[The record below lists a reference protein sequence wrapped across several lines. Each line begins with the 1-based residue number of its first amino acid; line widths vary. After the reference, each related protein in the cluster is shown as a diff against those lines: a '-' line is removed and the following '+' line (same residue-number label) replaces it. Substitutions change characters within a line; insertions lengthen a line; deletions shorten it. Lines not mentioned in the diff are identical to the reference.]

1 MDVWLIQGFKIFN
14 SVPQISRFLL
24 ADAIISSK
32 TKISAARHRREA
44 MLKVKNNKTM
54 PTTLSFIYISYLK

>member
-32 TKISAARHRREA
+32 TKISAARRRREA

>member
-32 TKISAARHRREA
+32 TKISAARRRREA
-44 MLKVKNNKTM
+44 MLKVKNNKTL